1 MGSKDPLPASI
12 SRYKILK
19 RLGEGGMGSLYLA
32 RDPEMDRLLAIKLLR
47 EDVESDEL
55 RERFKRE
62 ARANARLNHQNIVI
76 VYDVGEDMGRP
87 FIAMEYIEGNTLSG
101 VIRAREDLNLD
112 RKLLLMEQL
121 CDGLA
126 YAHRAGIVHRDIK
139 PANLM
144 LDGRGTLKILDF
156 GIARIGHAAATGMT
170 QAGTLMG
177 TLNYMSPEQMTGR
190 PVDHRTDIFAVGAV
204 VYVFLAYQRAFP
216 GDIQDGVLHRII
228 HEPPPLDKCVPG
240 IDKAVTAIVA
250 KALEKDRE
258 NRYQDLDQMRQDIAK
273 FRARQLLKDEPSSP
287 RKVTHDEGT
296 LVVRPSTSGASGLS
310 QLQGGTATPGPVT
323 DPKKAEL
330 LRKKQKEIERLLDAA
345 RKSLEAGDAESVY
358 TKCESVLMLDPDNMI
373 AVELSEKA
381 QTMGERAKQ
390 QVLITEA
397 RTALQNN
404 DITKA
409 SQLIGEALV
418 IDPTSPEAVAVR
430 RELDAAKK
438 RKAERDMIAQQV
450 RENVD
455 AARKLLAQQNLE
467 KAIQHADAA
476 LQMDARHAEAIEL
489 KQRATALIDEKRAKE
504 EAARQAKAREEQQK
518 KDEAERKRQAEEQ
531 ARIAK
536 QQEEQRKAQEEQR
549 KKEDAE
555 RKRQADEQAR
565 IAKQQEDQ
573 RKKEEAERKKQQ
585 DEEARRLK
593 AQQDEERRQQEELR
607 KRQDAE
613 RKAQEAERKRRERE
627 EAAARAAQDVTQPMP
642 AAQSETGTVNL
653 RSADVEKA
661 VRQAQAPVPT
671 SDREISVPGPEK
683 KTGVSPVVIGGAA
696 AAVLVVAAIGYFA
709 FGGKKSG
716 VEPGGSGGGSVAPA
730 AASVT
735 FTVTPWAHLE
745 LVGKDAS
752 HTATC
757 DASPSCVVSLPP
769 DVYNVRATNDSYK
782 GFSFDVPV
790 EAGKPDTFVRS
801 FDGFKAEDEVTR
813 LLSK

>member
-1 MGSKDPLPASI
+1 
-12 SRYKILK
+12 LK
-19 RLGEGGMGSLYLA
+19 RLGEGGMGSLFLA

-101 VIRAREDLNLD
+101 VIRAREDVTLD

-204 VYVFLAYQRAFP
+204 VYEFLAYQRAFP

-228 HEPPPLDKCVPG
+228 HEPPPPLDKFVPG
-240 IDKAVTAIVA
+240 IDKAVLNIVA

-273 FRARQLLKDEPSSP
+273 FRARQMLKDEPAAP
-287 RKVTHDEGT
+287 KKVTHDEGT
-296 LVVRPSTSGASGLS
+296 IVVRPSTAGGSVLS
-310 QLQGGTATPGPVT
+310 QLSQTPGPVT

-330 LRKKQKEIERLLDAA
+330 LRKKQKQIESLLEDA
-345 RKSLEAGDAESVY
+345 RKSLDAGDADSVF

-390 QVLITEA
+390 GALLADA
-397 RTALQNN
+397 RTALANN

-418 IDPTSPEAVAVR
+418 IDPTSPDAIAVR

-438 RKAERDMIAQQV
+438 RKTELELIAQQV
-450 RENVD
+450 ADYVD
-455 AARKLLAQQNLE
+455 GAKKLFAQQNYE
-467 KAIQHADAA
+467 KAIQQADAA
-476 LQMDARHAEAIEL
+476 LQIDPRSADAIDL
-489 KQRATALIDEKRAKE
+489 KQRATALIEEKRAKE

-518 KDEAERKRQAEEQ
+518 KDDAERKRQAEEQ
-531 ARIAK
+531 ARAAK
-536 QQEEQRKAQEEQR
+536 QAEDQRKQAEEQR
-549 KKEDAE
+549 KKDEAE
-555 RKRQADEQAR
+555 KKRQADEQAR
-565 IAKQQEDQ
+565 LAKQQEDQ

-585 DEEARRLK
+585 DEERK
-593 AQQDEERRQQEELR
+593 QQEEAR
-607 KRQDAE
+607 KRQ
-613 RKAQEAERKRRERE
+613 EADRKRREKE
-627 EAAARAAQDVTQPMP
+627 EAVARAAQAAQDVTQPMP
-642 AAQSETGTVNL
+642 AAPAEPGTVNL
-653 RSADVEKA
+653 KSADVEKA
-661 VRQAQAPVPT
+661 VRQAQAPVPA
-671 SDREISVPGPEK
+671 SDRDIAVPTPAPK
-683 KTGVSPVVIGGAA
+683 KGGMSPVVMGGAA

-709 FGGKKSG
+709 FGGKKTG
-716 VEPGGSGGGSVAPA
+716 NEPGGGTGGTGGGVATT
-730 AASVT
+730 ASAMT
-735 FTVTPWAHLE
+735 FTVTPYAHLE
-745 LVGKDAS
+745 LVGKDPSHKAS
-752 HTATC
+752 C
-757 DASPSCVVSLPP
+757 DASPSCILSLPA
-769 DVYNVRATNDSYK
+769 DVYNVHATNQFYRDL
-782 GFSFDVPV
+782 SFDVPV
-790 EAGKPDTFVRS
+790 EAGKSETVFRS
-801 FDGFKAEDEVTR
+801 LEGFNAESEVNR
-813 LLSK
+813 LLSKQ

>member
-87 FIAMEYIEGNTLSG
+87 FIAMEYIEGNTISG
-101 VIRAREDLNLD
+101 VIRGREDVPLD

-121 CDGLA
+121 CDGLS

-204 VYVFLAYQRAFP
+204 VYEFLAYQRAFP

-228 HEPPPLDKCVPG
+228 HEPPPPLDKFVPG
-240 IDKAVTAIVA
+240 IDKAVVTIVA

-273 FRARQLLKDEPSSP
+273 YRARQMLRDEPPQP
-287 RKVTHDEGT
+287 RHVTHDEGT
-296 LVVRPSTSGASGLS
+296 IVVRSSTAGGSGLN
-310 QLQGGTATPGPVT
+310 QLGGSTPGAVT

-330 LRKKQKEIERLLDAA
+330 LRKKQKQIEMHLNDARNALDAGDT
-345 RKSLEAGDAESVY
+345 EAVFA
-358 TKCESVLMLDPDNMI
+358 KCESVLMLDPDNML

-381 QTMGERAKQ
+381 QTISERAKQ
-390 QVLITEA
+390 QILLADA
-397 RTALQNN
+397 RAALGKF
-404 DITKA
+404 DFTKA
-409 SQLIGEALV
+409 AQLVGEALV
-418 IDPTSPEAVAVR
+418 IDPTSADVLAVR
-430 RELDAAKK
+430 KEIDSTRK
-438 RKAERDMIAQQV
+438 RKQQQ
-450 RENVD
+450 D
-455 AARKLLAQQNLE
+455 LLAQELKARIENTKKLVAQQQYE
-467 KAIQHADAA
+467 KAIEEADAA
-476 LQMDARHAEAIEL
+476 LQIDARSDEAIAL
-489 KQRATALIDEKRAKE
+489 KQRATAFVDEKRAKE

-531 ARIAK
+531 ARIAR
-536 QQEEQRKAQEEQR
+536 QQEEQRK
-549 KKEDAE
+549 KD
-555 RKRQADEQAR
+555 
-565 IAKQQEDQ
+565 
-573 RKKEEAERKKQQ
+573 EAERKKQQ
-585 DEEARRLK
+585 EEETRRLK

-607 KRQDAE
+607 KRQEAERKAQEAQRKAQDAE
-613 RKAQEAERKRRERE
+613 RKAQEAERKRRQEEERRARQQQE
-627 EAAARAAQDVTQPMP
+627 EADQRLP
-642 AAQSETGTVNL
+642 GTVNL

-661 VRQAQAPVPT
+661 VRQAQPPVPAAEREIPVPVPT
-671 SDREISVPGPEK
+671 PARAPAKSG
-683 KTGVSPVVIGGAA
+683 GMSPVVMGGAA
-696 AAVLVVAAIGYFA
+696 AAVLIVAAVGYFA
-709 FGGKKSG
+709 FGGKKGSDTEG
-716 VEPGGSGGGSVAPA
+716 TGGGSGVAPTPSA
-730 AASVT
+730 LT

-745 LVGKDAS
+745 LVGKNDPS
-752 HTATC
+752 HKAAC
-757 DASPSCVVSLPP
+757 DASPSCVVSVLP
-769 DVYNVRATNDSYK
+769 DVYNVHATNEFYEDL
-782 GFSFDVPV
+782 SFDVPV
-790 EAGKPDTFVRS
+790 EAGKSDTFVRS
-801 FDGFKAEDEVTR
+801 FEGFKAEDEVTR